1 MAERKRLPAFIALAV
16 VLAVT
21 AAIAL
26 DYWGYVIPATYTQV
40 EVQITGFTLHD
51 STMYLRFRYTN
62 PRGVRVTVLETPY
75 SVMLN
80 GVALTT
86 DTVPGPIVVEGEE
99 PAYAERTLTLPPVSG
114 PHVQAALTS
123 RTWNWEFKGTMRVKT
138 TLGDTRIDFSE
149 TSKYAPM
156 FTP

>member
-1 MAERKRLPAFIALAV
+1 MAERKRLPAFIVLGV

-21 AAIAL
+21 AVVVL

-62 PRGVRVTVLETPY
+62 PRSVRVTVLETSY

-80 GVALTT
+80 GVTLTT
-86 DTVPGPIVVEGEE
+86 DTVPGPILVEGKE
-99 PAYAERTLTLPPVSG
+99 PAYLERTLTLPPDIG
-114 PHVQAALTS
+114 PQVQAAWTS
-123 RTWNWEFKGTMRVKT
+123 HIWEWEFKGAMSVKT
-138 TLGDTRIDFSE
+138 TLGDTHVNFSE